1 VLTPHEYSIIGH
13 SRSTIGRYLGV
24 VAASIAA
31 GSAVASGAATGIA
44 HWLGLSDW
52 VSHITVVPLS
62 AAAVYPV
69 AHWIFDR
76 FAWKYAGRV
85 LNIPDISGDWQCHGT
100 TLLGDGTVKFRWH
113 ADITI
118 SQSWEKIHVTLRTRQ
133 SASHSV
139 SAALIPEADG
149 SWMLMYS
156 YRNEPRAGEPE
167 LNAHLGYCEMRFN
180 KLLRDAEGDYFNARG
195 RGTFGRMQLTKKV

>member
-1 VLTPHEYSIIGH
+1 MLTPHEYSIIGH
-13 SRSTIGRYLGV
+13 SRSTIGRYLGAL
-24 VAASIAA
+24 AAFIAA
-31 GSAVASGAATGIA
+31 GSVVASGAATGVA

-52 VSHITVVPLS
+52 LSHVTVVPIS
-62 AAAVYPV
+62 AAVVYPV
-69 AHWIFDR
+69 AHWLFDR

-85 LNIPDISGDWQCHGT
+85 LNIADISGDWQCDGT
-100 TLLGDGTVKFRWH
+100 TLSEEGTIKFAWQ

-156 YRNEPRAGEPE
+156 YRNEPRAGEPD
-167 LNAHLGYCEMRFN
+167 LNAHLGYCELRFGRS
-180 KLLRDAEGDYFNARG
+180 LRGAEGDYFNARG

>member
-1 VLTPHEYSIIGH
+1 MLNPHEYSIIGH

-31 GSAVASGAATGIA
+31 GSVVAFGIATEVA

-52 VSHITVVPLS
+52 VSHITIVPVS
-62 AAAVYPV
+62 AAVVYPM
-69 AHWIFDR
+69 AHWLFDR
-76 FAWKYAGRV
+76 FACKYAGRL
-85 LNIPDISGDWQCHGT
+85 LNIPDISGNWQCEGT
-100 TLLGDGTVKFRWH
+100 TLSGEGTVKFAWQ

-118 SQSWEKIHVTLRTRQ
+118 SLSWEKIHVTLRTRQ

-139 SAALIPEADG
+139 SAALIPEAGG

-156 YRNEPRAGEPE
+156 YRNEPRAGEPD
-167 LNAHLGYCEMRFN
+167 LNAHLGYCEMRFS
-180 KLLRDAEGDYFNARG
+180 KALRDAEGDDFNARG
-195 RGTFGRMQLTKKV
+195 RGTFGRMQLTKKG

>member
-1 VLTPHEYSIIGH
+1 MLTPHEYSIIGH
-13 SRSTIGRYLGV
+13 SRSTVGRYLGA

-44 HWLGLSDW
+44 KLLGLSDW
-52 VSHITVVPLS
+52 LSHITVVPLT
-62 AAAVYPV
+62 AAVVYPA
-69 AHWIFDR
+69 AHWIFDS

-85 LNIPDISGDWQCHGT
+85 LNIADISGQWKCDGT
-100 TLLGDGTVKFRWH
+100 TLNDDGTVKFSWS
-113 ADITI
+113 AETTI
-118 SQSWEKIHVTLRTRQ
+118 SQSWEKIHLTLRTNQ
-133 SASHSV
+133 SASYSV

-167 LNAHLGYCEMRFN
+167 LNAHLGYCEMRFS
-180 KLLRDAEGDYFNARG
+180 KSLKMADGDYFNARG
-195 RGTFGRMQLTKKV
+195 RGTFGRMKLTREV

>member
-1 VLTPHEYSIIGH
+1 MLTPHEYSIIGH
-13 SRSTIGRYLGV
+13 SRSTIGRYLGAL
-24 VAASIAA
+24 AAFIAA
-31 GSAVASGAATGIA
+31 GSVVASGAATGVA

-52 VSHITVVPLS
+52 LSHVTVVPIS
-62 AAAVYPV
+62 AAIVYPV
-69 AHWIFDR
+69 AHWLFDR

-85 LNIPDISGDWQCHGT
+85 LNIADISGDWLCNGT
-100 TLLGDGTVKFRWH
+100 TLSEEGTIKFTWQ

-156 YRNEPRAGEPE
+156 YRNEPRAGEPD
-167 LNAHLGYCEMRFN
+167 LNAHLGYCELRFS
-180 KLLRDAEGDYFNARG
+180 KSLRDAEGDYFNARG

>member
-13 SRSTIGRYLGV
+13 SRSAVGRYLGV
-24 VAASIAA
+24 IAASIAA
-31 GSAVASGAATGIA
+31 GSAVATGTAAGLA
-44 HWLGLSDW
+44 QWLGLSDW
-52 VSHITVVPLS
+52 QSQITVVPLS

-69 AHWIFDR
+69 AHWMFDR
-76 FAWKYAGRV
+76 FAWKYAGRF
-85 LNIPDISGDWQCHGT
+85 LNIPDISGAWRCDGN
-100 TLLGDGTVKFRWH
+100 TLADDGTVKFHWQ

-167 LNAHLGYCEMRFN
+167 LNAHLGYCEMRFAKSLTN
-180 KLLRDAEGDYFNARG
+180 AEGDYFNARG
-195 RGTFGRMQLTKKV
+195 RGTFGRMKLAKRT